1 MQASSAAERNG
12 RFLFSPITSLSI
24 VTETTTAT
32 AYVTAATSTKIVV
45 CTDSQYEF
53 TNVCNDTMG
62 MQDPW
67 FLFSVASTT
76 TTTAA
81 STTTSGGVGKRR
93 RRSADG
99 EGWEEEWD
107 YEGEEEDGE
116 DQSEDD
122 F

>member
-1 MQASSAAERNG
+1 MQSSAAAERNG

-32 AYVTAATSTKIVV
+32 AYVTAATSTNIVV

-81 STTTSGGVGKRR
+81 STTSGGVGKRR

-116 DQSEDD
+116 DESEDD